1 MPATGGMTPFGLD
14 YDSQI
19 QSPSLGRE
27 KSMNTGA
34 ESGSA
39 EDEPMEGRKM
49 IDDVYDVNSLKP
61 QYILQSLRQNWVLNY
76 MEVMQM

>member
-1 MPATGGMTPFGLD
+1 
-14 YDSQI
+14 
-19 QSPSLGRE
+19 
-27 KSMNTGA
+27 MNTGA

-61 QYILQSLRQNWVLNY
+61 
-76 MEVMQM
+76 